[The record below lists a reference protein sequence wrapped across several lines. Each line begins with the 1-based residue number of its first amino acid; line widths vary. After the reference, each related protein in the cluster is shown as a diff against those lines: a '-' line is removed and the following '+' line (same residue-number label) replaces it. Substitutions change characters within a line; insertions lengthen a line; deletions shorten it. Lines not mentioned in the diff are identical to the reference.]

1 MDVLSVTKELEQ
13 LKGLSEKI
21 QDLASNAVVTDK
33 KEEPYV
39 RNTRLGIF
47 SDKVTVD
54 IDFTD
59 GTIVQYKVSV
69 VRNTFVDDCQ

>member
-1 MDVLSVTKELEQ
+1 MDALSVTKKLEQ

-21 QDLASNAVVTDK
+21 QDLASNVMVTDK
-33 KEEPYV
+33 KEEQYV

-59 GTIVQYKVSV
+59 GTIVQCKVSV